1 MVLCRWRSADV
12 ASVVEAASTY
22 EKTAK
27 HNEIMKKQ
35 RENQ

>member
-1 MVLCRWRSADV
+1 
-12 ASVVEAASTY
+12 VEAASTY

-27 HNEIMKKQ
+27 HNEIIKKQ